1 MAYPMVMQ
9 EKLNDAFQKAGMN
22 ESDIREFASSE
33 PFGIAIQSYLNSRA
47 EKFAN
52 GRAGGVSKVVQEVEF
67 SAYPFT
73 DASGHCI
80 DYKCAF
86 CGTKAKVRTMKRVRG
101 KKASGEAKQENIPGV
116 EVEKLWR
123 SERKLQTLPWAPRTS
138 RCGRS
143 LSRPLAPKRS
153 WRGITGSSDTSPPRR

>member
-1 MAYPMVMQ
+1 MVMQ
-9 EKLNDAFQKAGMN
+9 EKLTDAFQKAGMN
-22 ESDIREFASSE
+22 ENDIREFASSE

-73 DASGHCI
+73 DASGHYI

-86 CGTKAKVRTMKRVRG
+86 CGTKAKVRTMKRIRG
-101 KKASGEAKQENIPGV
+101 KKDKDEGKQSDLPGTDV
-116 EVEKLWR
+116 K
-123 SERKLQTLPWAPRTS
+123 
-138 RCGRS
+138 
-143 LSRPLAPKRS
+143 
-153 WRGITGSSDTSPPRR
+153 